1 MRGLLC
7 LLVLLAACDRAD
19 HLERPLGAGEARVL
33 DGHLAWLQVGQRRVV
48 LLDPRDGAPRYIAL
62 EARPQATQVAPDGRG
77 WLLVD
82 AAGAT
87 WLTLDGD
94 ARRIPLQGAYRRI
107 AFAAEGDRV
116 VLFGEQGTGPTL
128 NNPNQIAVLDLAA
141 GTATERTL
149 RSYGSAP
156 REVILAPPILDRRL
170 AWLLADRYLA
180 LIDLDRPEA
189 REIVVHLVLPTDA
202 REVSAEQLA
211 FADVEGERVTFIRAR
226 GSDDV
231 FSLTFPDA
239 PDAPDALPR
248 PYLNQL
254 PGAPGAADLWAGEVA
269 DGPRIFTTGAAGL
282 AITHPATGRRT
293 MVPLP
298 AGAGGRLLP
307 FRGPRPDDAAAEAHF
322 ALLWGPGRSL
332 AVFIDLDRVEQR
344 GQQAVTP
351 LALPFPVS
359 DLLPLPG
366 RRGAVAR
373 IGDGGIALLDFDA
386 RTATP
391 LTASAPLRDLIVE
404 PGGARVHA
412 LLDDGYREAAV
423 VSLDAATGATQ
434 DVRLPRGGRL
444 LFVPGVD
451 RVVVDHG
458 ETWGR
463 ISGLDGTEVTD
474 FRGFFLE
481 GGR

>member
-1 MRGLLC
+1 M
-7 LLVLLAACDRAD
+7 
-19 HLERPLGAGEARVL
+19 
-33 DGHLAWLQVGQRRVV
+33 
-48 LLDPRDGAPRYIAL
+48 
-62 EARPQATQVAPDGRG
+62 
-77 WLLVD
+77 
-82 AAGAT
+82 
-87 WLTLDGD
+87 
-94 ARRIPLQGAYRRI
+94 
-107 AFAAEGDRV
+107 
-116 VLFGEQGTGPTL
+116 
-128 NNPNQIAVLDLAA
+128 
-141 GTATERTL
+141 
-149 RSYGSAP
+149 
-156 REVILAPPILDRRL
+156 
-170 AWLLADRYLA
+170 
-180 LIDLDRPEA
+180 
-189 REIVVHLVLPTDA
+189 
-202 REVSAEQLA
+202 
-211 FADVEGERVTFIRAR
+211 TFIRAR

-239 PDAPDALPR
+239 PRRPRRAAPPLPQPAPR
-248 PYLNQL
+248 
-254 PGAPGAADLWAGEVA
+254 GAGRGGSLGRR
-269 DGPRIFTTGAAGL
+269 GGGRPRIFTTGAAGL